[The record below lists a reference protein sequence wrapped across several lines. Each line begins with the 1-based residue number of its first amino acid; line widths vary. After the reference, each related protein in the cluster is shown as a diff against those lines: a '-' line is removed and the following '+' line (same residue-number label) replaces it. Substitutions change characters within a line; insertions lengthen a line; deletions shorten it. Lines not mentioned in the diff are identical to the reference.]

1 MYACLRATFCLLSL
15 SIGIGRS
22 ESATPTTA
30 DIAVYLKSDGSSSP
44 AVVAN
49 MMRELGELML
59 SAGFHIEWGDWKKP
73 SVSSDGAD
81 LAVVVLRGTCS
92 APSPVEPTDQSRNMR
107 VLASTAVAD
116 HKILPFSWVD
126 CTALSQFLRPSMAH
140 ESTLRRD
147 YVYGRAMARLAGHE
161 LYHIL
166 ARTVEHTQAGVA
178 KERFAIADLLAEH
191 FQYEGEALFRMHS
204 GQSAEIVLEPAIS
217 RSWAPTSTSHSRS
230 GDDLL
235 AGERY

>member
-1 MYACLRATFCLLSL
+1 MFCLLSL
-15 SIGIGRS
+15 SIGIARL
-22 ESATPTTA
+22 ESATSRTA
-30 DIAVYLKSDGSSSP
+30 DVAVYLKSDGSGSP
-44 AVVAN
+44 AGVAN

-59 SAGFHIEWGDWKKP
+59 SAGFQIEWGDWKKP
-73 SVSSDGAD
+73 SVGLESAD

-92 APSPVEPTDQSRNMR
+92 APSSVEPTEQIKHMQ
-107 VLASTAVAD
+107 VLASTAVSD

-126 CTALSQFLRPSMAH
+126 CTALSQFLGPSMAH

-166 ARTVEHTQAGVA
+166 ARTGEHTQAGIA

-191 FQYEGEALFRMHS
+191 FQYESEALLRMHS
-204 GQSAEIVLEPAIS
+204 AQSAEIVLEPAIPGS
-217 RSWAPTSTSHSRS
+217 SALRNDGASHP
-230 GDDLL
+230 GVDLL
-235 AGERY
+235 AGEGH